1 MDSDDFR
8 DDFTKSKETYY
19 ELLETGKD
27 ALQEIMMVAKE
38 TEHPRAY
45 EVLATIMKNTADIND
60 KIMDLN
66 KKHKDLNAKS
76 PQKALP
82 DGTTVTNNMFVG
94 STAELQKMLRQAND
108 DNDEKRSKRSNIVDI
123 TPRLNDDDR

>member
-1 MDSDDFR
+1 MDSDDIR

-45 EVLATIMKNTADIND
+45 EVLATLLKNTSDIND

-66 KKHKDLNAKS
+66 KKHKDLNTKEAPKEI
-76 PQKALP
+76 PNQ
-82 DGTTVTNNMFVG
+82 TTNNLFVG
-94 STAELQKMLRQAND
+94 STTDLQRMLHNNNAEKQ
-108 DNDEKRSKRSNIVDI
+108 SNNVVDI
-123 TPRLNDDDR
+123 TPRLNEPDS